1 MKSLNLVF
9 FVIALLIIYNL
20 KIYSQ
25 VYKVVESNSDYITIE
40 FNFEK
45 FYSIADTSFEG
56 KTYQKI
62 RGEDHSL
69 RNPGDPWLPEFKVL
83 AGIPFGSNPTI
94 KILEQKQSTNKN
106 KFIIPYPAED
116 PTFVNQDFEKINR
129 DIYSKNLFFPNSS
142 ALLDSSYIVR
152 YANVLPISIAPYQ
165 FNPITRDLVFNY
177 HIKVR
182 IDFNKE
188 NNLTVSAVND
198 AMSEDFL
205 KSSVINYTD
214 ALNFLGRVVSG
225 DASLQQNEYWYNPSK
240 NYFKIYVK
248 EKNVYRLTY
257 EELILAGA
265 QLGTNASIDKLEL
278 FNDGLPVPIE
288 VIDVNTDSIFNSGD
302 FLKFIGYPASPTPYC
317 KSNIYNLTNVYW
329 FSYESDSTG
338 VNYKMTDHFVGNYL
352 RSYFTNLTTLR
363 FEKDT
368 LYEHLGYAPNDSRD
382 FWFWNKAS
390 SQNGN
395 VSYAFVKYFDS
406 FPNWYTDSASVRLKI
421 AMQGMSNP
429 GCPTDH
435 KAYVIIND
443 KDVGDISW
451 DGQNDVVFN
460 QKFYAS
466 PDSIPIYP
474 GNELSVEVRGDVCSD
489 PLDEIRINW
498 VEFEYWRGNSAF
510 GKYYNFKNYDM
521 DGVNRYGIF
530 DWQGSDMRIYIP
542 SKNKMMYLPST
553 SSYEQFVDTLSS
565 ETEYFLAASD
575 YYNTVDSIVADIPS
589 DLRNLSN
596 GADYIIITHNKFSGI
611 ADQLASFRSNNFPD
625 ESITNPR
632 IKVVDVQ
639 QIYDEFTYGLLEPS
653 AIRQFV
659 KYAFENWGIP
669 APTYVVLLGDLSHDY
684 RGLLTTSRP
693 NFIPS
698 VPYFTTLY
706 GQAVSDNLFVAVAG
720 NDIAP
725 DLAIGRLSI
734 ETIEEGNILLEK
746 LINYPDDPAKQWK
759 QNVLM
764 LASGLNL
771 QDEIQFGFNDASLYL
786 GNNYVIPQ
794 GIHASY
800 VFRYPSKPEH
810 ELYQG
815 EGPKIREEINKGA
828 SLINYYG
835 HGGGYQWDLVFTN
848 DDIYLLENEGRLP
861 LILSVTCYTAHFDD
875 QDVFGEQFNKVPGKG
890 SIGFYGSSGL
900 TYWGVGAT
908 INREFFS
915 EMFTSRNYIV
925 GKAILN
931 SKNRVPSS
939 GLYGTQINLLTYL
952 GDPVLKIALP
962 EYPDFEIKSNDI
974 TLIPESP
981 LLGDSVQ
988 VKVKISN
995 WGTVFPDDS
1004 VVVELY
1010 AELTDTLY
1018 EVGRIK
1024 RPSFPEKDS
1033 LYFIWVPDKGG
1044 RYTLTAKVNESDII
1058 MEEDHS
1064 DNIGMAFFIIFNID
1078 EPSILKPIDGFVSTS
1093 NQIEFSFADIGY
1105 YIPKALEY
1113 YIQIDTSTEFTT
1125 PFSISGKLTPDKS
1138 LVKWTSPSLPPGVYY
1153 WRARIFDG
1161 SDFGNWSSV
1170 RSFSIMDQNK
1180 NGYFAHDNI
1189 LKTFSTYNVKYDEVK
1204 KSLVLNTD
1212 PLPAKPKE
1220 KTFLDSFPLNPQLPD
1235 TLKLSTIT
1243 TDGTYLYFANM
1254 WFYARELTEGKSMIY
1269 RVGTGNNGTVK
1280 GQLYGSFSTFR
1291 DTILHSI
1298 VCHND
1303 GYLYVAIGK
1312 PYDLVRINLSTEN
1325 IDTVAVPTGILNW
1338 DNASVTS
1345 GPQFL
1350 TSDGQY
1356 IYNITIEDSL
1366 GNFTYVLRTFDPSN
1380 NWALVKPDLKLFGR
1394 SYREGFTGFFVH
1406 GAYIYTCEYFNNY
1419 MKRHRLSDGIFEE
1432 EWLIM
1437 EPHPSNFRHYFAWC
1451 NDWQNDNI
1459 YSSVFIYPDSIEPK
1473 FGKFAG
1479 YYVDANGSV
1488 TSKNIGPVSWW
1499 NNLNYDLINPSPSGE
1514 YSAILLGQNSS
1525 TKNWDTLQVDVPD
1538 SVSLAAINADTY
1550 SYLRLKFDLIDSTFQ
1565 TTEPMELRSV
1575 QFDYQPLSDVY
1586 VEREDFNFQQDSLL
1600 QGYPVTFDFKA
1611 RNYGELSADSLSLS
1625 FFLNGMDSLIFKP
1638 MVSVPADSFSTVEHT
1653 VDTRGL
1659 LFENKITAY
1668 GELKK
1673 REYFYFN
1680 NLIDK
1685 EFFVARDSTRPIFD
1699 VKFDGQEIIND
1710 DIVSSR
1716 PEVVISLEDN
1726 SPLPLDTSYFTLVH
1740 NNRPLRFYQP
1750 EIDWSYQG
1758 VGSPFIITWT
1768 PTLPDTTHPL
1778 SPIEKNTLE
1787 ILAKDASGNF
1797 FDSTS
1802 YRVTFYV
1809 YNDNDIDRV
1818 YNYPNP
1824 FSSSTYFTFIL
1835 KGEEKPSEVEIKIFT
1850 IAGRLIRDIKL
1861 SSSDLITNFNK
1872 IYWDG
1877 KDEDGDEIG
1886 NGVYL
1891 YKVIATFTDQSKT
1904 ITQKL
1909 AKVR

>member
-9 FVIALLIIYNL
+9 FVIALLIISNL

-45 FYSIADTSFEG
+45 FYSIVDTSFDG

-62 RGEDHSL
+62 RGEDYSL
-69 RNPGDPWLPEFKVL
+69 RNTGDPWLPEFKVL
-83 AGIPFGSNPTI
+83 AGIPFDSNPTI
-94 KILEQKQSTNKN
+94 KILEQKQSINKN

-116 PTFVNQDFEKINR
+116 PALVNQDFEKINR
-129 DIYSKNLFFPNSS
+129 DIYSKDEFFPNSF
-142 ALLDSSYIVR
+142 ALLEDRYTVR

-165 FNPITRDLVFNY
+165 FNPITRDLIFNY

-188 NNLTVSAVND
+188 SNLTVLAVND
-198 AMSEDFL
+198 AMSTDFL
-205 KSSVINYTD
+205 ESSVINYTD

-225 DASLQQNEYWYNPSK
+225 DASLQQNDYWYNPNK
-240 NYFKIYVK
+240 NHFKIYVK
-248 EKNVYRLTY
+248 EKKLYRLTY
-257 EELILAGA
+257 EELIAAGA
-265 QLGTNASIDKLEL
+265 QLGSSTYIDKLEM

-288 VIDVNTDSIFNSGD
+288 VFDVNKDSIFYSGD
-302 FLKFIGYPASPTPYC
+302 YLQFIGYPASPTPYC
-317 KSNIYNLTNVYW
+317 KLNIYNLTNVYW

-338 VNYKMTDHFVGNYL
+338 LNYKMTDHFVGNYL

-368 LYEHLGYAPNDSRD
+368 MYEHLGYAPNDLRD
-382 FWFWNKAS
+382 FWFWDKAS
-390 SQNGN
+390 SHLGE

-406 FPNWYTDSASVRLKI
+406 FPEWFTDSAFVQLKI
-421 AMQGMSNP
+421 AMQGISNP
-429 GCPTDH
+429 GCTNDH

-460 QKFYAS
+460 KKFYAS

-474 GNELSVEVRGDVCSD
+474 GNELRVEVRGDLCSD
-489 PLDEIRINW
+489 GDDEIRINW

-510 GKYYNFKNYDM
+510 GKYHNFKNYDL

-575 YYNTVDSIVADIPS
+575 YYNTVDSIVADNPS

-596 GADYIIITHNKFSGI
+596 GADYIIITHNKFSSI

-625 ESITNPR
+625 ESISSPR
-632 IKVVDVQ
+632 IIVIDVQ

-653 AIRQFV
+653 AIRQFI
-659 KYAFENWGIP
+659 KFAFENWEIP

-684 RGLLTTSRP
+684 RALLPSSRP

-698 VPYFTTLY
+698 VPYFTGIY
-706 GQAVSDNLFVAVAG
+706 GLAASDNLFAAVAG
-720 NDIAP
+720 NDNDIAP

-734 ETIEEGNILLEK
+734 ETIEEGNILLQK
-746 LINYPDDPAKQWK
+746 LINYPDDPTKQWK

-771 QDEIQFGFNDASLYL
+771 QDEITFGFNDASLHL
-786 GNNYVIPQ
+786 GNTYVLPN
-794 GIHASY
+794 GFAASY
-800 VFRYPSKPEH
+800 VFRYPSKPAH
-810 ELYQG
+810 EPYQG

-828 SLINYYG
+828 AIVNYYG

-848 DDIYLLENEGRLP
+848 EDIYLLENEGRLP

-900 TYWGVGAT
+900 TYWGAGT
-908 INREFFS
+908 YINREFFS
-915 EMFTSRNYIV
+915 EMFNSRNYIV

-931 SKNRVPSS
+931 SKNRVPPS
-939 GLYGTQINLLTYL
+939 GTYGTQINLLTYL

-962 EYPDFEIKSNDI
+962 ENPDFEIKSSDI
-974 TLIPESP
+974 SIIPESP
-981 LLGDSVQ
+981 LLGDSIQ
-988 VKVKISN
+988 VKLKISN
-995 WGTVFPDDS
+995 WGTIFPNDS

-1010 AELTDTLY
+1010 AALADTAY
-1018 EVGRIK
+1018 EIGRIK
-1024 RPSFPEKDS
+1024 RLNFPEKDS
-1033 LYFIWVPDKGG
+1033 VYFTWIPNRGG
-1044 RYTLTAKVNESDII
+1044 QYTLTAKVNESETI

-1064 DNIGMAFFIIFNID
+1064 DNVGTALFLIFNID
-1078 EPSILKPIDGFVSTS
+1078 EPSILKPIDGFVSVS
-1093 NQIEFSFADIGY
+1093 NQIEFSFADVGY

-1113 YIQIDTSTEFTT
+1113 YIQIDTSTSFTS
-1125 PFSISGKLTPDKS
+1125 PFYSSGKLTPNKS
-1138 LVKWTSPSLPPGVYY
+1138 LVKWTSPSLPSGIYY
-1153 WRARIFDG
+1153 WRARIFEGAD
-1161 SDFGNWSSV
+1161 SGNWSPV
-1170 RSFSIMDQNK
+1170 RSFSILSEPK
-1180 NGYFAHDNI
+1180 GGYYAHGNI
-1189 LKTFSTYNVKYDEVK
+1189 LETFSLYNMNYIEES
-1204 KSLVLNTD
+1204 KSLVMNTE
-1212 PLPAKPKE
+1212 PLPAKPTA
-1220 KTFLDSFPLNPQLPD
+1220 KTFLGNISLVPELPD

-1243 TDGTYLYFANM
+1243 TDGTYLYFGNM
-1254 WFYARELTEGKSMIY
+1254 WFHARELTEGKSMIY
-1269 RVGTGNNGTVK
+1269 QVGTGNNGTIE
-1280 GQLYGSFSTFR
+1280 GQFYGSFSTFR

-1298 VCHND
+1298 VCHSD

-1312 PYDLVRINLSTEN
+1312 PYELVRINLSTEN
-1325 IDTVAVPTGILNW
+1325 IDTIAVPTGILNW
-1338 DNASVTS
+1338 DNATITS

-1366 GNFTYVLRTFDPSN
+1366 GNFKYVLRTFDPSN
-1380 NWALVKPDLKLFGR
+1380 NWALVKPDLELFGR

-1406 GAYIYTCEYFNNY
+1406 GDYIYTCEYFNNY
-1419 MKRHRLSDGIFEE
+1419 MRKHRLSDGIFEE
-1432 EWLIM
+1432 EWLVM
-1437 EPHPSNFRHYFAWC
+1437 EPHPANFRHYWAWC

-1459 YSSVFIYPDSIEPK
+1459 YSSVFKIADSTLVPK

-1479 YYVDANGSV
+1479 YYVDANGTVTTKSV
-1488 TSKNIGPVSWW
+1488 GPVAWW
-1499 NNLNYDLINPSPSGE
+1499 KNLNYDLINPSPTGE
-1514 YSAILLGQNSS
+1514 YSATLLGQNSS
-1525 TKNWDTLQVDVPD
+1525 TKNWDTLQVNVPD
-1538 SVSLAAINADTY
+1538 STSLSEINADTY
-1550 SYLRLKFDLIDSTFQ
+1550 SYLKLKFDLIDSTFQ

-1575 QFDYQPLSDVY
+1575 QFDYQTPNDVY

-1638 MVSVPADSFSTVEHT
+1638 VVSVPADSFSSTVEYT
-1653 VDTRGL
+1653 VDTKRL

-1668 GELKK
+1668 GESSE

-1685 EFFVARDSTRPIFD
+1685 NFFVARDSTRPLFS
-1699 VKFDGQEIIND
+1699 VKFDDQEIINN
-1710 DIVSSR
+1710 DIVSST
-1716 PEVVISLEDN
+1716 PTVIITLEDN
-1726 SPLPLDTSYFTLVH
+1726 SPLPLDTSYFTIVH
-1740 NNRPLRFYQP
+1740 NNKPLRFYDP
-1750 EIDWSYQG
+1750 DISWNYQG
-1758 VGSPFIITWT
+1758 VGSPFVITWE
-1768 PTLPDTTHPL
+1768 PTLDDGRHTF
-1778 SPIEKNTLE
+1778 EV
-1787 ILAKDASGNF
+1787 LAKDASGNF

-1802 YRVTFYV
+1802 YRIIFYV
-1809 YNDNDIDRV
+1809 YNENDITDV

-1824 FSSSTYFTFIL
+1824 FVSNTYFTFLL
-1835 KGEEKPSEVEIKIFT
+1835 KGQDKPSELEIKIFT
-1850 IAGRLIRDIKL
+1850 IAGRLIRDIEL
-1861 SSSDLITNFNK
+1861 NSVDLITNFNK

-1886 NGVYL
+1886 NGVYI
-1891 YKVIATFTDQSKT
+1891 YKVIATFPDQTKT